1 MTALRAS
8 HHLLVSHGMAVSA
21 LRAVGA
27 PGTRVGITLNLAP
40 VRPASASEDDRA
52 AALRM
57 DGYLNRWFLDPVFR
71 GRYPEDMVALFERRY
86 GPLDA
91 VQAGDLALMS
101 RADRLPRRQL
111 LHAEAGA
118 GGRSATGRSASSRST
133 AARR

>member
-1 MTALRAS
+1 MTALRAA
-8 HHLLVSHGMAVSA
+8 HHLLVSHGMAVGA

-27 PGTRVGITLNLAP
+27 PGTQVGITLNLAP
-40 VRPASASEDDRA
+40 VSPLRSDDDRA

-91 VQAGDLALMS
+91 C
-101 RADRLPRRQL
+101 RP
-111 LHAEAGA
+111 
-118 GGRSATGRSASSRST
+118 ATAS
-133 AARR
+133 